1 MLINKVCLLCLE
13 NNCDGLMHFLAFCQM
28 ATVLL
33 NCFSF
38 FLWIIIIII
47 FFLCMLVV
55 MNLWIKCLRKIHG
68 NCLGKNLSGML
79 NVVLPVFSFD
89 WFLVVFIVS
98 NLMLKCRQKTMDFV
112 AACKIMKKDKYC
124 PIKFCHKCLLNRLD
138 LVLWSL
144 YTFFWIE
151 YN

>member
-1 MLINKVCLLCLE
+1 
-13 NNCDGLMHFLAFCQM
+13 
-28 ATVLL
+28 
-33 NCFSF
+33 
-38 FLWIIIIII
+38 
-47 FFLCMLVV
+47 MLVV
-55 MNLWIKCLRKIHG
+55 MNLWIKCLRKIHV
-68 NCLGKNLSGML
+68 NCLGKNWSGML
-79 NVVLPVFSFD
+79 NVVLPIFSFD